1 MSVARFPV
9 LLWQSAPGARTACLI
24 GRRETVAAV
33 GKSTQDAL
41 RQLRDYV
48 AWSERQ
54 ERSIQSPELSETVL
68 HRIRVLVRPEYSIGE
83 RVVPC
88 QEELP
93 LDLAVVEG
101 KRGDLVVVHVP
112 RLDLAFYR
120 YPGQALRELVSHFAQ
135 QKLRGSS
142 PRELAR
148 ALPPEDVTL
157 TELAVTLRAR
167 RREPPDPRSVLLRQ
181 VAEPL
186 GENSLRKLLGRAW
199 GREVEV
205 ADLATRLRQ
214 EQVNLLLVGEAGV
227 GKTTALVEAVRQAER
242 ARREEL
248 GLSREAGYQHWLTSG
263 AQLISGMPYLGQ
275 WEARLEQVIEAL
287 ANRNGVLCFGNLLEA
302 LLAGGFGPRDGIA
315 SFLIPYLEE
324 NELRVVAEVTP
335 GELSAC
341 QRHLPELL
349 ELFQVVRL
357 EQLPSAQALE
367 VLHHVAEGQSRHT
380 KVACERAVVE
390 TSERL
395 FRRFA
400 PYQPFPGRAA
410 AFLRQR
416 FLDAERAR
424 EPELSV
430 EAVVEAFV
438 QHTGVPARFLKDA
451 EPLTFEEAAGWFR
464 ERVIGQEPA
473 CAAAAELALTFKA
486 GLNDPQ
492 RPLGV
497 LLFCG
502 PTGVGKTALARALAD
517 SFFGGATRDRDGER
531 LIRLDMSEYSG
542 PAAVDRLLGTPDGRP
557 GELVEKIRRQPFSVV
572 LLDEIEKADPQV
584 FDVLMGVFDEGRL
597 TDRYGRWTTFRSA
610 VLVLTSNLGATSGSA
625 LGFGEEAPES
635 YRDEVE
641 RFFRP
646 ELFNR
651 LDRVVSFS
659 PLSREVVRK
668 IAAKELRELEAR
680 EGLQRHGLRLSWS
693 EAVIDLLV
701 AEGFDPRYG
710 ARPLQRAIEEHLV
723 APLARR
729 LVDYGVPSEGGLR
742 VEVGAAGVE
751 ISAWEPPRV

>member
-1 MSVARFPV
+1 MTVARFPV
-9 LLWQSAPGARTACLI
+9 LLWQSAPGSQTACLI
-24 GRRETVAAV
+24 GREGSVAAV
-33 GKSTQDAL
+33 GKSAQDAV

-48 AWSERQ
+48 AWSDRQ
-54 ERSIQSPELSETVL
+54 DRPIQSPDLSETVL
-68 HRIRVLVRPEYSIGE
+68 YRIRVQVRPEYSIGE

-88 QEELP
+88 EEELP

-112 RLDLAFYR
+112 RLDLSFYR

-148 ALPPEDVTL
+148 ALPPGELTL

-167 RREPPDPRSVLLRQ
+167 RRPLPDPRGLLLRQ

-199 GREVEV
+199 GREAEV
-205 ADLATRLRQ
+205 ADLASRLRQ

-242 ARREEL
+242 ARREEQ
-248 GLSREAGYQHWLTSG
+248 GLSREDAYQHWLTSG

-287 ANRNGVLCFGNLLEA
+287 ANRDGVLCFGNLLEA

-324 NELRVVAEVTP
+324 NDLRLVAEVTP

-349 ELFQVVRL
+349 ELFQIVRL
-357 EQLPSAQALE
+357 ESLPSAKALE
-367 VLHHVAEGQSRHT
+367 VLHHVAEGQARQT

-390 TSERL
+390 TIERL

-424 EPELSV
+424 LPELGVAS
-430 EAVVEAFV
+430 AVEAFV
-438 QHTGVPARFLKDA
+438 QHTGVPARFLKDS
-451 EPLTFEEAAGWFR
+451 EPLTFAEAAGWFR
-464 ERVIGQEPA
+464 ERVIGQEAA

-542 PAAVDRLLGTPDGRP
+542 PLATERLLGTPDGSP

-572 LLDEIEKADPQV
+572 LLDEIEKADPRV

-625 LGFGEEAPES
+625 LGFGDEAPET

-651 LDRVVSFS
+651 IDRVVSFG
-659 PLSREVVRK
+659 PLSQEVVRR
-668 IAAKELRELEAR
+668 IAAKELRELEQR
-680 EGLQRHGLRLSWS
+680 EGLQRHGLRLAWS

-729 LVDYGVPSEGGLR
+729 LVDHGVPREGGLR
-742 VEVGAAGVE
+742 VEVSEGH
-751 ISAWEPPRV
+751 ISIEPWQPED

>member
-9 LLWQSAPGARTACLI
+9 LLWQSAPGTQTGCLI
-24 GRRETVAAV
+24 GRDQTVAAV

-48 AWSERQ
+48 GWSDRQ
-54 ERSIQSPELSETVL
+54 LKPVQSPDLSEVEL
-68 HRIRVLVRPEYSIGE
+68 HRIRVFVRPEYLIGE

-88 QEELP
+88 EEELP
-93 LDLAVVEG
+93 LDLACVEG

-112 RLDLAFYR
+112 RLDLSFYR
-120 YPGQALRELVSHFAQ
+120 YPGQELRALVSHFAQ
-135 QKLRGSS
+135 QKLRGNS

-148 ALPPEDVTL
+148 ALPPGSISL

-167 RREPPDPRSVLLRQ
+167 RSAAPDPRALLLRQ

-186 GENSLRKLLGRAW
+186 GDNTLRKLLGRAW
-199 GREVEV
+199 GREAEV
-205 ADLATRLRQ
+205 ADIAARLRR
-214 EQVNLLLVGEAGV
+214 ERVNLLVVGEAGI
-227 GKTTALVEAVRQAER
+227 GKSTALVEAIRLVERQ
-242 ARREEL
+242 RREEL
-248 GLSREAGYQHWLTSG
+248 DLSREDGYQHWLTSG

-275 WEARLEQVIEAL
+275 WEARLEEVIEAL
-287 ANRNGVLCFGNLLEA
+287 ANRSGVLCLGSLLEA

-324 NELRVVAEVTP
+324 NELRVVAEATP
-335 GELSAC
+335 GEVNAC
-341 QRHLPELL
+341 RRHLPGLL

-357 EQLPSAQALE
+357 ESLPRAQALA
-367 VLHHVAEGQSRHT
+367 VLHNVAEGQSRHS
-380 KVACERAVVE
+380 KVSCERSVIE
-390 TSERL
+390 TTERL
-395 FRRFA
+395 FRRFS

-424 EPELSV
+424 ETELSL
-430 EAVVEAFV
+430 AATVEAFV
-438 QHTGVPARFLKDA
+438 QHTGVPERFLKD
-451 EPLTFEEAAGWFR
+451 EIPLTRAEAEGWFR

-486 GLNDPQ
+486 GLNDPE

-542 PAAVDRLLGTPDGRP
+542 PLATERLLGTPDGRP
-557 GELVEKIRRQPFSVV
+557 GELVERIRRQPFSVV
-572 LLDEIEKADPQV
+572 LLDEIEKADPRV

-625 LGFGEEAPES
+625 LGFGEEAAES

-651 LDRVVSFS
+651 IDRVVSFA
-659 PLSREVVRK
+659 PLSLEVVRA
-668 IAAKELRELEAR
+668 IAAKEVAELEER
-680 EGLQRHGLRLSWS
+680 EGLQRHGLKLSWS
-693 EAVIDLLV
+693 EALIDLLV
-701 AEGFDPRYG
+701 REGFDPRYG

-729 LVDYGVPSEGGLR
+729 LVDHGVPPEGGLR
-742 VEVGAAGVE
+742 VDVE
-751 ISAWEPPRV
+751 EGQVSVAPWRP